1 LQADEI
7 ILSRVHFPGDL
18 ALRLPLVIS
27 VGTVMKKNRTRW
39 PMKIQK
45 IFCMHTVMIGV
56 AAALFLASS
65 APAQEIENT
74 RWDEGSNVVAVQQPA
89 RVAVANDSKA
99 SALDSSASNSAAIAK
114 PIAQESAVSRLN
126 PVEGWAIALA
136 LGFAALLA
144 PYRLARTKRAK
155 QNSEAGSVQAN
166 PIAIPS

>member
-1 LQADEI
+1 
-7 ILSRVHFPGDL
+7 
-18 ALRLPLVIS
+18 
-27 VGTVMKKNRTRW
+27 
-39 PMKIQK
+39 MKIQK

-56 AAALFLASS
+56 AAVLFLASS

-74 RWDEGSNVVAVQQPA
+74 RWDEGSNVAPVGQAAPA
-89 RVAVANDSKA
+89 PVANDMA
-99 SALDSSASNSAAIAK
+99 ATSSASSSAVIAK
-114 PIAQESAVSRLN
+114 PPATQESLVSRLN

-155 QNSEAGSVQAN
+155 QNSEGGSVQAN

>member
-1 LQADEI
+1 
-7 ILSRVHFPGDL
+7 
-18 ALRLPLVIS
+18 
-27 VGTVMKKNRTRW
+27 
-39 PMKIQK
+39 
-45 IFCMHTVMIGV
+45 MIAV

-89 RVAVANDSKA
+89 RVTVAIDSKA
-99 SALDSSASNSAAIAK
+99 SALDSSAISSAAIAK

-155 QNSEAGSVQAN
+155 QNSECGSVQAN
-166 PIAIPS
+166 PMAIPS